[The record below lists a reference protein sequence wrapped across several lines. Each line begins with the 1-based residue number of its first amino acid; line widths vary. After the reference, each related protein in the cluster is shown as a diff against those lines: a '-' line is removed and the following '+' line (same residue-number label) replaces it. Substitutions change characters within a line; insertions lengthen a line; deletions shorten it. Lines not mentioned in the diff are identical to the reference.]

1 LNNTAI
7 LTSVS
12 LYYLTRSFLSSVWIY
27 AQNASPWR
35 TDYTKAPTD
44 APLLFSQ
51 FKYNLALWPEEYVA
65 KTGNLVFY
73 KCRFKTIS
81 SYSHELRV
89 LTGFVKV
96 HNFGGHFA
104 GLDNPPALIEDI
116 CEMGVYFK
124 A

>member
-1 LNNTAI
+1 MQVFLG
-7 LTSVS
+7 VS
-12 LYYLTRSFLSSVWIY
+12 DLLIFDRCVAVSGFV
-27 AQNASPWR
+27 
-35 TDYTKAPTD
+35 YT
-44 APLLFSQ
+44 LFSQ

-116 CEMGVYFK
+116 REMGVYFK